1 MKKVSNEELVLDDI
15 GVETV
20 NPVSVLKYIVKHI
33 VSLIMIPVAII
44 KWALKPKWKHIYL
57 FEKLVSMPFV
67 EYFLGE
73 RSASTSLHKMYDDVI
88 AQKTKE
94 GHTGTKAF
102 YRANYETMNNIVN
115 EFRYVRGLTIFAVFL
130 FYAILYEIFDVLSLL
145 VLGAGGASIFASGL
159 HHGTNFL
166 LAGGGWL
173 MTILSFFIY
182 ALSAWFAFV
191 AIMLIL
197 KLFKEMN
204 TINGRE
210 IKQFITTLMGYT
222 LAKTQETYGIETAE
236 FAYKAIIDNVCLED
250 TKSYQ
255 ILDEITQI
263 EFKKVEAVLSDKK
276 ELRG

>member
-1 MKKVSNEELVLDDI
+1 MKRASNEELILGDI

-20 NPVSVLKYIVKHI
+20 NPVSVLKYSIKHI

-57 FEKLVSMPFV
+57 FEKLVSMPLV

-88 AQKTKE
+88 AQKIKE
-94 GHTGTKAF
+94 GHNGTKAF

-115 EFRYVRGLTIFAVFL
+115 EFRYVRGLTIFTIFVFYGL
-130 FYAILYEIFDVLSLL
+130 LYKIFDVLSLL
-145 VLGAGGASIFASGL
+145 VLGAGGASIFAGNMY
-159 HHGTNFL
+159 HKTDFL

-173 MTILSFFIY
+173 MTILSFFVY
-182 ALSAWFAFV
+182 ALSGWFAFV

-204 TINGRE
+204 TVNGRE
-210 IKQFITTLMGYT
+210 MKQFVTTLMGYT

-236 FAYKAIIDNVCLED
+236 FAYKAVVDNVCIED

-255 ILDEITQI
+255 IMDEITQI
-263 EFKKVEAVLSDKK
+263 EFREVEAVLSS
-276 ELRG
+276 EA